1 MASLIPDTGS
11 IRTNNT
17 IGAMGDYQSAMKNMR
32 DAVASPGDLINRLIE
47 SNERDK
53 RAAEDKRRYETEL
66 GFKQRQEGRVVD
78 ELSRAQATREAVQ
91 AQLNPDMY
99 RNSKLTEVDN
109 AIQQGLANLSQQDR
123 AIAEQEVARN
133 YNRDASGNYV
143 LDSARANVLADPTTV
158 LGAQASQLNLRLKDP
173 NSAEFKA
180 AQQAEWDAAKRKMD
194 YNHGLD
200 MAKLSAQE
208 QRQLADGDRLA
219 ALLNVGNTKTQVST
233 NQGDIDAA
241 NKSNAGRAYAQE
253 QYGKEYGRLAET
265 TPMLEGETMDAYGAR
280 LDAMTKHNLGISF
293 ANKITDYALVDV
305 PELQQTTREVMLTPQ
320 EYSNVIYKQLEGNS
334 VTPAMLNQ
342 ANNVIKNYTDAYTK
356 QNKVNSE
363 SAINSATLDNYKAII
378 DANGGNS
385 KNITTIDGA
394 KAKLKEIETK
404 IKANSKNTGGGLAD
418 VLKATTTTGLDSDH
432 LATIQA
438 EAANR
443 KISNKDLAA
452 LIELGNK
459 PGDSLPVLS
468 GTQRDYVLDALRQY
482 PLK

>member
-53 RAAEDKRRYETEL
+53 RAAEEQKRYETEL

-78 ELSRAQATREAVQ
+78 ELNRAQATREAVQ

-99 RNSKLTEVDN
+99 RNSKLGEVDR
-109 AIQQGLANLSQQDR
+109 AIEYGLSNLSPQDR

-158 LGAQASQLNLRLKDP
+158 LGAQANQLSLRLKDP

-208 QRQLADGDRLA
+208 QRQLAEGNRLA
-219 ALLNVGNTKTQVST
+219 ALLNVGSTKTQVST

-253 QYGKEYGRLAET
+253 QYGREYARLAES
-265 TPMLEGETMDAYGAR
+265 TPMLSGESMDAYGQR
-280 LDAMTKHNLGISF
+280 LDSMTKTSIGVGAGNR
-293 ANKITDYALVDV
+293 ITDYALVDV
-305 PELQQTTREVMLTPQ
+305 PELKETASETMMTPQ
-320 EYSNVIYKQLEGNS
+320 EYSNTIYKQLVNAP
-334 VTPAMLNQ
+334 VTPATLNQ
-342 ANNVIKNYTDAYTK
+342 VNSVIKNYTDAYNNH
-356 QNKVNSE
+356 NKAGSDL
-363 SAINSATLDNYKAII
+363 AIKSATLNDYKAII

-385 KNITTIDGA
+385 KDITTIDGA
-394 KAKLKEIETK
+394 KAKLKEIETR

>member
-1 MASLIPDTGS
+1 MAAYTTRLRPDYTAGRVDVPDVGG
-11 IRTNNT
+11 IFLDFADRQMKQHQ
-17 IGAMGDYQSAMKNMR
+17 IGLDNAMQQAKM
-32 DAVASPGDLINRLIE
+32 E
-47 SNERDK
+47 
-53 RAAEDKRRYETEL
+53 EDRRRYETEL

-78 ELSRAQATREAVQ
+78 ELNRAQATREAIQ

-99 RNSKLTEVDN
+99 RNSKLTEVDT
-109 AIQQGLANLSQQDR
+109 AIQQGLANLSPQER
-123 AIAEQEVARN
+123 AVAEQEVARN

-143 LDSARANVLADPTTV
+143 LDSARSNVLADPTTV
-158 LGAQASQLNLRLKDP
+158 LGAQANQLNLRLKDP

-194 YNHGLD
+194 YSHGLD

-208 QRQLADGDRLA
+208 QRQLAEGDRLA
-219 ALLNVGNTKTQVST
+219 KLLGVGNTKTVTSN
-233 NQGDIDAA
+233 NQADIDEATR
-241 NKSNAGRAYAQE
+241 KNASLAYGQE

-280 LDAMTKHNLGISF
+280 LDAMTKNNLGISF

-334 VTPAMLNQ
+334 VTPTMLNQ
-342 ANNVIKNYTDAYTK
+342 ANNAIKNYTDAYTK

-363 SAINSATLDNYKAII
+363 LAVNSATLDDYKAII

-438 EAANR
+438 EAAKR
-443 KISNKDLAA
+443 KINNKELAT
-452 LIELGNK
+452 LIELGDRPDK
-459 PGDSLPVLS
+459 TLPVLS
-468 GTQRDYVLDALRQY
+468 STQRDYVLNALRQY